1 MIVAVLAF
9 AVAMQQ
15 PLTRDSAAVARLFT
29 SLRGADSAVCEL
41 AGRALT
47 NFGGWWGANGD
58 LPMPMPMPMPMPIPM
73 PMPFA
78 DGGIHVNPSIHGVGW
93 RRKADAVALGAFRLG
108 LRDSSR
114 CVRHIAAR
122 VLGNAKPPWAY
133 QTFTSMAKDSD
144 AGFRE
149 TGILGLGE
157 LEDIRSLGGL
167 SEALAD
173 RETRVR
179 AMAAW
184 ALGELE
190 DSRAIEPLKRV
201 LGDGSP
207 TVRGRAVWAL
217 GSDRERRG
225 DSGVGA
231 SPSGSGG
238 RRSPDGGLGH
248 WRNRIPSRR
257 PGPPDGLGRRR
268 LRRPSDRDLGPGR
281 NRRCECGRTLGAPD
295 PGSIR

>member
-1 MIVAVLAF
+1 MIIAVLAF

-58 LPMPMPMPMPMPIPM
+58 LPMPMPMPMP
-73 PMPFA
+73 FA

-93 RRKADAVALGAFRLG
+93 HKKADAVALGAFRVG
-108 LRDSSR
+108 LRDPSR

-122 VLGNAKPPWAY
+122 VLGDAKPPWAY
-133 QTFTSMAKDSD
+133 QTFTAMSKDAD
-144 AGFRE
+144 AGLRE

-157 LEDIRSLGGL
+157 LEDPRSLGGL
-167 SEALAD
+167 GDALAD

-201 LGDGSP
+201 LATGTRLSDLRRL
-207 TVRGRAVWAL
+207 VRQYGRAATSVF
-217 GSDRERRG
+217 
-225 DSGVGA
+225 
-231 SPSGSGG
+231 PSGPYRKGG
-238 RRSPDGGLGH
+238 VYGTDPNFPVPTQEELQNPGAKCLD
-248 WRNRIPSRR
+248 RN
-257 PGPPDGLGRRR
+257 
-268 LRRPSDRDLGPGR
+268 
-281 NRRCECGRTLGAPD
+281 A
-295 PGSIR
+295 